1 MLERISS
8 VTSENQAQPDNV
20 IEIATSK
27 PINHSL
33 FDLIKNTPK
42 FIYIIIEKIGSQYN
56 KIIEKIGSQYNKLS
70 DTKTRVFLFVLRL
83 EI

>member
-56 KIIEKIGSQYNKLS
+56 KLS